1 LRTVSAESVAR
12 TGARAITV
20 DAIGYPGR
28 VDAGRSVPGY
38 SNGIRAG
45 RGPGF
50 STCRRTKLMTI
61 AMASA
66 VPQAG
71 AEIFERILTAPSGL
85 VVLQSKD
92 AEALIEQV
100 RVLARHS
107 GQAVYLWQPDT
118 GLGSLREAHARV
130 PDCERLGNALRYMQ
144 QSMHF
149 GVYFVRGVELP
160 LSAVD
165 AALLRQLARAPKGH
179 LRRVVLVDAPPA
191 LAAHLG
197 DLAAQVSTE
206 DGKPRQLRLRDG
218 RWLT

>member
-1 LRTVSAESVAR
+1 
-12 TGARAITV
+12 
-20 DAIGYPGR
+20 
-28 VDAGRSVPGY
+28 
-38 SNGIRAG
+38 
-45 RGPGF
+45 
-50 STCRRTKLMTI
+50 MTI

-66 VPQAG
+66 LPQAG

-100 RVLARHS
+100 RVLVRHS

-149 GVYFVRGVELP
+149 GVYFLRGLELP

-165 AALLRQLARAPKGH
+165 AAMLRQLARAPKGH
-179 LRRVVLVDAPPA
+179 LRRVVLIDAPPA
-191 LAAHLG
+191 LADHLG
-197 DLAAQVSTE
+197 ELAARLSTDE
-206 DGKPRQLRLRDG
+206 GKPRKLRLRDG

>member
-1 LRTVSAESVAR
+1 M
-12 TGARAITV
+12 
-20 DAIGYPGR
+20 
-28 VDAGRSVPGY
+28 
-38 SNGIRAG
+38 N
-45 RGPGF
+45 
-50 STCRRTKLMTI
+50 I

-179 LRRVVLVDAPPA
+179 LRRVVLVDAPAA
-191 LAAHLG
+191 LTAHLG
-197 DLAAQVSTE
+197 DLAAQVNTE

>member
-1 LRTVSAESVAR
+1 
-12 TGARAITV
+12 
-20 DAIGYPGR
+20 
-28 VDAGRSVPGY
+28 
-38 SNGIRAG
+38 
-45 RGPGF
+45 
-50 STCRRTKLMTI
+50 MTI

-100 RVLARHS
+100 RVLVRHS

-149 GVYFVRGVELP
+149 GVYFLRGLELP

-165 AALLRQLARAPKGH
+165 AAMLRQLARAPKGH
-179 LRRVVLVDAPPA
+179 LRRVVLIDAPPA
-191 LAAHLG
+191 LADHLG
-197 DLAAQVSTE
+197 ELAARLSTDE
-206 DGKPRQLRLRDG
+206 GKPRKLRLRDG

>member
-1 LRTVSAESVAR
+1 
-12 TGARAITV
+12 
-20 DAIGYPGR
+20 
-28 VDAGRSVPGY
+28 
-38 SNGIRAG
+38 
-45 RGPGF
+45 
-50 STCRRTKLMTI
+50 MTI

-66 VPQAG
+66 LPQAG

-100 RVLARHS
+100 RVLVRHS

-149 GVYFVRGVELP
+149 GVYFLRCLELP

-165 AALLRQLARAPKGH
+165 AAMLRQLARAPKGH
-179 LRRVVLVDAPPA
+179 LRRVVLIDAPPA
-191 LAAHLG
+191 LADHLG
-197 DLAAQVSTE
+197 ELAARLSTDE
-206 DGKPRQLRLRDG
+206 GKPRKLRLRDG